1 MPAMRDRFN
10 AFVERHEVAWELAM
24 AALAIVYVAIGFAID
39 EPGASPYLVDLDRVL
54 TAIFLAEFAIRIAAS
69 RNRGRYLREHF
80 IDLVA
85 LIPLA
90 RGLRVLRLLRLLRP
104 IAGTRR
110 AFLEVDRLA
119 DHHGLGSLVIA
130 WFGVMFLAAW
140 GFLLA
145 EGQHNP
151 DVNEAGDA
159 IWWGLMTLT
168 NGPTDVVARTTEG
181 QWITAFM
188 LVVGVA
194 LFGAMTAVLVSY
206 FVSIDITDDATDELR
221 ALARL
226 RDEGLITPTDYES
239 TKARILERRATQA
252 IPDD

>member
-1 MPAMRDRFN
+1 MPVMRDRFN
-10 AFVERHEVAWELAM
+10 AFVERHEIAWELAM
-24 AALAIVYVAIGFAID
+24 SALAIAYVAIGFAID
-39 EPGASPYLVDLDRVL
+39 EPGSPPQLAAVDRLL
-54 TAIFLAEFAIRIAAS
+54 TAIFLVEFGVRIAAS
-69 RNRGRYLREHF
+69 HDRRRYLREHF

-90 RGLRVLRLLRLLRP
+90 RALRVLRLLRLLRP

-130 WFGVMFLAAW
+130 WFGVMFLASW

-145 EGQHNP
+145 EGERNP

-168 NGPTDVVARTTEG
+168 NGPTDVVAMTTEG

-206 FVSIDITDDATDELR
+206 FVAIDRTDDATDELR

-226 RDEGLITPTDYES
+226 RDEGLISPADYDT
-239 TKARILERRATQA
+239 TKAKILERLATQA